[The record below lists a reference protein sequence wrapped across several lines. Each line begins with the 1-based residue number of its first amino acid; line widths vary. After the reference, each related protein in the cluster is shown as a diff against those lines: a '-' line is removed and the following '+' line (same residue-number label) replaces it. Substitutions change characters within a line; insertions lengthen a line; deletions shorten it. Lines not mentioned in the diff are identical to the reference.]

1 MRTRYYPAV
10 IETDERGG
18 YSIFFPDFPG
28 CVSAGDTI
36 DEVMAN
42 GEEALAG
49 HIEVSAEHG
58 DAVPEPSDLR
68 SIEVDDDIQV
78 AARVLVRAD
87 LPGESRPLSIT
98 LPEGLLSRIDRKAK
112 ALGYNRSA
120 FLAEGAR
127 RMLLPS
133 DVPISRRNPKKGGA
147 PIAGKGQG
155 DG

>member
-1 MRTRYYPAV
+1 MRTRYYPAI

-18 YSIFFPDFPG
+18 FGIFFPDFPG

-49 HIEVSAEHG
+49 HIEIGIEHG
-58 DAVPEPSDLR
+58 DAIPEPSDLQ
-68 SIEVDDDIQV
+68 SVVVDDDIQV
-78 AARVLVRAD
+78 AGRVLVRAD

-98 LPEGLLSRIDRKAK
+98 LPEGLLARIDRKAK

-133 DVPISRRNPKKGGA
+133 DIPISRRNPKKGA
-147 PIAGKGQG
+147 VAISKKG
-155 DG
+155 